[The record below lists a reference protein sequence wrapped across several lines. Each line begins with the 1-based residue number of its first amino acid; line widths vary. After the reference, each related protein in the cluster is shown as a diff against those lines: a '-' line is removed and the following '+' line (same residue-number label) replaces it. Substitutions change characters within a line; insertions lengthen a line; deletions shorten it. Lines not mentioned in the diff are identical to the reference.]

1 MAKSLKVNYIFNM
14 LNTVTGLLFPLIT
27 FPYASRIMLADG
39 IGQVNFF
46 QSIIQYITLL
56 TCLGIPMYA
65 IRKIAS
71 VRDNVAERN
80 KVAVEILLLHSTLS
94 LIGYVIVALL
104 AAFVS
109 DIQVNI
115 PLFFILSL
123 TIFFTAIG
131 CEWFYQGMEDFKYI
145 TVRGLIV
152 KTIAVIL
159 LFVFVR
165 TKEDI
170 LWYAGY
176 LVFGILGGNV
186 FNFIRLRKYISW
198 RDLPFKELHP
208 LVHLKPALHI
218 FVLNLVI
225 SLYVNLNS
233 IMLGFMADNTSVG
246 LFTAATKLSHV
257 LLSLVSA
264 LGTVMLPRL
273 SNLISTGQKEKFN
286 ELAQKSITVV
296 MALTLP
302 LTAGL
307 IMTAKYLIPLF
318 CGNTYEPAILT
329 LQIISPIIIMIGIS
343 NVLGIQILYPQGQEN
358 KVILCT
364 ALGALVNLVLN
375 IWLIPRYAQDGAAI
389 STLFAETMV
398 TVSMIFIG
406 RKYIPIRWK
415 SKSFLHYFVAT
426 CWMTLAL
433 CFVSD
438 LFESDIVNFIFAVI
452 IGTVVY
458 GMWLF
463 IVRESFLKNMISRCI
478 KLSDTMKK
486 RRLTQIE

>member
-218 FVLNLVI
+218 FVYNVIISIYLQLNTM
-225 SLYVNLNS
+225 
-233 IMLGFMADNTSVG
+233 MLGFLGSVASVG
-246 LFTAATKLSHV
+246 FYVTSTKL
-257 LLSLVSA
+257 LSMTMAIPNS
-264 LGTVMLPRL
+264 LGTVVLPRT
-273 SNLISTGQKEKFN
+273 SNLIAEGHN
-286 ELAQKSITVV
+286 DELKSICQKSYDFILAIT
-296 MALTLP
+296 
-302 LTAGL
+302 
-307 IMTAKYLIPLF
+307 IPLVILLYLTSPYAIGF
-318 CGNTYEPAILT
+318 LGGASFSNAILSSK
-329 LQIISPIIIMIGIS
+329 IISPIILLVGIS
-343 NVLGIQILYPQGQEN
+343 GVLGYQILFPMG
-358 KVILCT
+358 KVNIVIKSTFWGACTDLLLCIL
-364 ALGALVNLVLN
+364 
-375 IWLIPRYAQDGAAI
+375 LIPNYGHNGAAI
-389 STLFAETMV
+389 AYLIAEFTV
-398 TVSMIFIG
+398 TVMIMLMG
-406 RKYIPIRWK
+406 KKYIPIK
-415 SKSFLHYFVAT
+415 YFNKKYIDYLIASLIMLLCLTPVQNIDFPDIPMLVINFLIGGVVYIAV
-426 CWMTLAL
+426 LAL
-433 CFVSD
+433 
-438 LFESDIVNFIFAVI
+438 
-452 IGTVVY
+452 
-458 GMWLF
+458 
-463 IVRESFLKNMISRCI
+463 RKNPIMS
-478 KLSDTMKK
+478 L
-486 RRLTQIE
+486 LTNIHHKH

>member
-71 VRDNVAERN
+71 VRDDVAERN
-80 KVAVEILLLHSTLS
+80 KVAVEILLLHASLS

-131 CEWFYQGMEDFKYI
+131 CEWFYQGVEDFKYI
-145 TVRGLIV
+145 TIRGLIV
-152 KTIAVIL
+152 KTVAVIL

-176 LVFGILGGNV
+176 LVFGTLGGNA

-273 SNLISTGQKEKFN
+273 SNLISTGQKDKFN

-364 ALGALVNLVLN
+364 ALGALVNLALN
-375 IWLIPRYAQDGAAI
+375 IWLIPRYAQDGAAV
-389 STLFAETMV
+389 STLLAETMV

-406 RKYIPIRWK
+406 RRYIPIKWK
-415 SKSFLHYFVAT
+415 NKAFLNYLVAT
-426 CWMTLAL
+426 CVMMIVVV
-433 CFVSD
+433 FMSN
-438 LFESDIVNFIFAVI
+438 LFDSRPVNFVI
-452 IGTVVY
+452 STLMGALIYGLCLVVTKDPFTIDIINKTLVKKY
-458 GMWLF
+458 
-463 IVRESFLKNMISRCI
+463 RE
-478 KLSDTMKK
+478 
-486 RRLTQIE
+486 

>member
-1 MAKSLKVNYIFNM
+1 MAKSLRVNYIFNM

-71 VRDNVAERN
+71 VRDDVAERN
-80 KVAVEILLLHSTLS
+80 KVAIEILLLHATLS

-115 PLFFILSL
+115 PLFFILGL

-131 CEWFYQGMEDFKYI
+131 CEWFYQGVEDFKYI
-145 TVRGLIV
+145 TIRGLIV
-152 KTIAVIL
+152 KTVAVIL

-176 LVFGILGGNV
+176 LVFGILGGNI

-318 CGNTYEPAILT
+318 CGNSYEPAILT

-364 ALGALVNLVLN
+364 ALGALVNLILN
-375 IWLIPRYAQDGAAI
+375 IWLIPRYAQDGAAV

-406 RKYIPIRWK
+406 RKYIPIQWK

-426 CWMTLAL
+426 CWMMLAL
-433 CFVSD
+433 HFASD
-438 LFESDIVNFIFAVI
+438 LFKSNIANFIFAVM
-452 IGTVVY
+452 IGMMVY
-458 GMWLF
+458 GIWLLVVRDLF
-463 IVRESFLKNMISRCI
+463 ITNTFNLIKI
-478 KLSDTMKK
+478 KLK
-486 RRLTQIE
+486 R

>member
-1 MAKSLKVNYIFNM
+1 MAKSLRVNYIFNM

-71 VRDNVAERN
+71 VRDDVAERN
-80 KVAVEILLLHSTLS
+80 KVAIEILLLHATLS

-115 PLFFILSL
+115 PLFFILGL
-123 TIFFTAIG
+123 TILFTAIG
-131 CEWFYQGMEDFKYI
+131 CEWFYQGVEDFKYI
-145 TVRGLIV
+145 TIRGLIV
-152 KTIAVIL
+152 KTVAVIL
-159 LFVFVR
+159 LFVC
-165 TKEDI
+165 T
-170 LWYAGY
+170 
-176 LVFGILGGNV
+176 LGGNA

-198 RDLPFKELHP
+198 RNLPFKELHP

-318 CGNTYEPAILT
+318 CGNSYEPAILT

-343 NVLGIQILYPQGQEN
+343 NVLGIQVLYPQGQEN

-364 ALGALVNLVLN
+364 ALGALVNLILN
-375 IWLIPRYAQDGAAI
+375 IWLIPRYAQDGAAV
-389 STLFAETMV
+389 STLLAETMV
-398 TVSMIFIG
+398 TFSMIFIG
-406 RKYIPIRWK
+406 KKYIPIRWK
-415 SKSFLHYFVAT
+415 SKSFLHYLVAT
-426 CWMTLAL
+426 CLMTLAL
-433 CFVSD
+433 HFASD
-438 LFESDIVNFIFAVI
+438 LFESDIANFVFSVM
-452 IGTVVY
+452 IGTVIY

-463 IVRESFLKNMISRCI
+463 VVREAFLTTLISQIRT
-478 KLSDTMKK
+478 KLYNA
-486 RRLTQIE
+486 LYNPYE

>member
-71 VRDNVAERN
+71 VRDDVAKRN
-80 KVAVEILLLHSTLS
+80 KVATEILLLHASLS

-104 AAFVS
+104 ATFVA

-115 PLFFILSL
+115 PLFLILSL

-131 CEWFYQGMEDFKYI
+131 CEWFYQGIEDFKYI
-145 TVRGLIV
+145 TIRGLIV

-176 LVFGILGGNV
+176 LVFGILGGNI

-198 RDLPFKELHP
+198 RNLLFKELHP

-302 LTAGL
+302 LTSGL

-318 CGNTYEPAILT
+318 CGNSYEPAILT

-375 IWLIPRYAQDGAAI
+375 IWLIPRYAQDGAAV
-389 STLFAETMV
+389 STLLAETMV

-406 RKYIPIRWK
+406 KKYIPIRWK
-415 SKSFLHYFVAT
+415 SKSFVHYFVAT

-433 CFVSD
+433 YFVSD
-438 LFESDIVNFIFAVI
+438 FFKSNVFNFVFSIMV
-452 IGTVVY
+452 GMLVY
-458 GMWLF
+458 GAWLL
-463 IVRESFLKNMISRCI
+463 IIREQFSMQMINRFLNI
-478 KLSDTMKK
+478 K
-486 RRLTQIE
+486 R

>member
-71 VRDNVAERN
+71 VRDDVAERN
-80 KVAVEILLLHSTLS
+80 KVATEILLLHASLS

-104 AAFVS
+104 AAFVA

-115 PLFFILSL
+115 SLFLILSL

-131 CEWFYQGMEDFKYI
+131 CEWFYQGIEDFKYI
-145 TVRGLIV
+145 TIRGLIV
-152 KTIAVIL
+152 KTVAVTL

-165 TKEDI
+165 TKDDI
-170 LWYAGY
+170 LWYAVY
-176 LVFGILGGNV
+176 LVFGTLGGNV

-198 RDLPFKELHP
+198 KNLPFKELHP

-218 FVLNLVI
+218 FILNLVI

-286 ELAQKSITVV
+286 ELSQKSITVV

-318 CGNTYEPAILT
+318 CGNSYEPAILT

-343 NVLGIQILYPQGQEN
+343 NVLGIQILYPQRQEN

-375 IWLIPRYAQDGAAI
+375 IWLIPRYAQDGAAV
-389 STLFAETMV
+389 STLLAETMV

-406 RKYIPIRWK
+406 KKYIPIRWK
-415 SKSFLHYFVAT
+415 SKSFLHYFMAT
-426 CWMTLAL
+426 CLMTLAL
-433 CFVSD
+433 YFVSD
-438 LFESDIVNFIFAVI
+438 LFRLDIINFIFAVM
-452 IGTVVY
+452 IGMLVY
-458 GMWLF
+458 GMWLL
-463 IVRESFLKNMISRCI
+463 IVRESYLITMMQFVKAKLKI
-478 KLSDTMKK
+478 
-486 RRLTQIE
+486 

>member
-14 LNTVTGLLFPLIT
+14 LNTVTSLLFPLIT

-71 VRDNVAERN
+71 VRDDTAERN
-80 KVAVEILLLHSTLS
+80 KVATEILLLHASLS
-94 LIGYVIVALL
+94 IMGYVIVALL
-104 AAFVS
+104 AAFVT
-109 DIQVNI
+109 DIQVDI
-115 PLFFILSL
+115 PLFLILSL

-131 CEWFYQGMEDFKYI
+131 CEWFYQGIEDFKYI
-145 TVRGLIV
+145 TIRGLIV
-152 KTIAVIL
+152 KIIAVIL
-159 LFVFVR
+159 LFALVR

-176 LVFGILGGNV
+176 LVFGTLGGNV
-186 FNFIRLRKYISW
+186 FNFIRLRKFISFRKLPW
-198 RDLPFKELHP
+198 RELHP

-218 FVLNLVI
+218 FVLNLVV

-233 IMLGFMADNTSVG
+233 VMLGFMSDTTSVG

-273 SNLISTGQKEKFN
+273 SNLISTGQKDKFN
-286 ELAQKSITVV
+286 ELVQKSITVV

-318 CGNTYEPAILT
+318 CGNSYEPAILT

-375 IWLIPRYAQDGAAI
+375 IWLIPRYAQDGAAV
-389 STLFAETMV
+389 STLLAETMV
-398 TVSMIFIG
+398 TFSMIFIG
-406 RKYIPIRWK
+406 KKYIPIRWK
-415 SKSFLHYFVAT
+415 NKFFLHYFVAT
-426 CWMTLAL
+426 CLMTLAL
-433 CFVSD
+433 FFVSD
-438 LFESDIVNFIFAVI
+438 LFESSIINFSFSIAIGILIYGFYLFFVKESLFMVFISQIKSHI
-452 IGTVVY
+452 I
-458 GMWLF
+458 
-463 IVRESFLKNMISRCI
+463 
-478 KLSDTMKK
+478 
-486 RRLTQIE
+486 